1 MKPRGED
8 QARVRRYQTQLQC
21 RGSLTLGVGRGTPL
35 ASKQLLR
42 EREREGQGWA
52 KTSFVCNGSYQC
64 PSRP

>member
-21 RGSLTLGVGRGTPL
+21 RGSLTLGAGRGTPL

-42 EREREGQGWA
+42 ERERERGA
-52 KTSFVCNGSYQC
+52 KLG
-64 PSRP
+64 